1 MGIFSDSAKAVA
13 TVAVTTAQTI
23 GGAVG
28 YVCDMTKPIVIG
40 AADTA
45 CKVAEL
51 ADAVVEP
58 VIKTTASIASTT
70 TSILKK

>member
-1 MGIFSDSAKAVA
+1 MGIFSDSAKTVA

-28 YVCDMTKPIVIG
+28 YACDMTRPALTG
-40 AADTA
+40 AAEA
-45 CKVAEL
+45 VCKVAEVTS
-51 ADAVVEP
+51 AVVEP
-58 VIKTTASIASTT
+58 VIKNTASIASTT

>member
-13 TVAVTTAQTI
+13 TVAVGAAKTA
-23 GGAVG
+23 GAVVG
-28 YVCDMTKPIVIG
+28 VACDMTKPIVIG

-58 VIKTTASIASTT
+58 VIKTTASM
-70 TSILKK
+70 LKK